1 VTHHDELWAD
11 MAQFDHEVADGVWDG
26 TTRDPDA
33 PAWYREV
40 LSLIH
45 RAKGPA
51 EPDELVDEPVV
62 VATMHGATLGEKLA
76 RIPRSSGVRTLG
88 RVVAMKAAA
97 ATTASLVSVAAA
109 AAATTGIVAT
119 VAATVVVPAVAEH
132 VVPMIGDRLAPAV
145 AAPSAKFTHEG
156 TAGSHEPSTGE
167 SQSDQAETPP
177 VADPVTTEPAEPA
190 PTVEADPAID
200 AAPAPAEVA
209 PVPEDPATEPATEE
223 PIDPVAAEPEAE
235 EPVEAPVDPATAD
248 PPPIDPASTEP
259 APEETPP
266 AAPGT
271 QTEPEAG
278 SEGGAT
284 ERFESEAAPLRN
296 SAAHAESEPGP
307 PDHGGKQRGSPP
319 QC

>member
-11 MAQFDHEVADGVWDG
+11 MAQFDHDVADGVWDG
-26 TTRDPDA
+26 TARDPDA

-51 EPDELVDEPVV
+51 EPDELMDEPTV
-62 VATMHGATLGEKLA
+62 VATMHRATLGEKLA

-97 ATTASLVSVAAA
+97 ATTASFVSVAAA

-145 AAPSAKFTHEG
+145 AAPSAMLTDEG

-167 SQSDQAETPP
+167 PQPPDEAGTPP
-177 VADPVTTEPAEPA
+177 AAGPVTTAPAEPA
-190 PTVEADPAID
+190 PVVEPDPAAEEP
-200 AAPAPAEVA
+200 AAPAVTPA
-209 PVPEDPATEPATEE
+209 PEEPATEQPGTE
-223 PIDPVAAEPEAE
+223 EEAEPVPEEPPAE
-235 EPVEAPVDPATAD
+235 EPAPPVDPATTD
-248 PPPIDPASTEP
+248 PPPIDPITTVLP
-259 APEETPP
+259 PEETPP
-266 AAPGT
+266 DDEGT
-271 QTEPEAG
+271 QSEPAAG
-278 SEGGAT
+278 SQGD
-284 ERFESEAAPLRN
+284 AP
-296 SAAHAESEPGP
+296 AHAGTESALRVNSGAQAEP
-307 PDHGGKQRGSPP
+307 
-319 QC
+319 